1 MYKFFTFVFK
11 MHRPP
16 LFLLFLL
23 KLAVILQYKKYQ
35 KVAVLN
41 VCITPTIPSNEIVY
55 NTYSIFT

>member
-35 KVAVLN
+35 KLQ
-41 VCITPTIPSNEIVY
+41 S
-55 NTYSIFT
+55 

>member
-1 MYKFFTFVFK
+1 

-16 LFLLFLL
+16 LVLLFLL

-35 KVAVLN
+35 KIAVLN